1 MINIFTIAGVTILL
15 SMTIFLNTVQM
26 IIPITSDSPLI
37 GRNKKWILYTTFYI
51 IGKNNEKNN
60 FVFRTENL
68 AHMLHFYSQHTLQF

>member
-37 GRNKKWILYTTFYI
+37 GRNKKWILKTTFYI
-51 IGKNNEKNN
+51 VEENNEK
-60 FVFRTENL
+60 
-68 AHMLHFYSQHTLQF
+68 